1 MKARNIITLP
11 FTIILFFF
19 FLIILLIIPLII
31 SSAFSAL
38 GFSPFTAIMIFLAA
52 LIGSAFNIPIYSFET
67 RRQVKVTRSNFSL
80 GFLYP
85 EVKKEYKIMKTTVAL
100 NLGGAVIPILLTAY
114 LFYTHP
120 GLWLNFLI
128 GIAVVTAI
136 SYKLARPV
144 QGLGISMPL
153 FIPPVLAALVAFLL
167 PGEPNTIIA
176 FASGVIGVLIGAD
189 LLNLSKT
196 AGFGSRMLSIGG
208 AGTFDGIFLTG
219 IVSVL
224 LAAL

>member
-1 MKARNIITLP
+1 MKAKSIITLP

-19 FLIILLIIPLII
+19 FLTILLIIPFII

-38 GFSPFTAIMIFLAA
+38 GFSPLTAIMIFLAA
-52 LIGSAFNIPIYSFET
+52 LIGSAVNIPVYSFKT
-67 RRQVKVTRSNFSL
+67 RRPVKVTKPNFSL

-85 EVKKEYKIMKTTVAL
+85 EVKKEYRMMKTTVAL
-100 NLGGAVIPILLTAY
+100 NLGGAVIPILLSVY

-120 GLWLNFLI
+120 DLWLNFLI

-144 QGLGISMPL
+144 QGLGITMPL
-153 FIPPVLAALVAFLL
+153 FIPPLLAAIVAFIL
-167 PGEPNTIIA
+167 PSGPNTVIA
-176 FASGVIGVLIGAD
+176 FVSGVMGVLIGAD

-196 AGFGSRMLSIGG
+196 AGYGSRMLSIGG